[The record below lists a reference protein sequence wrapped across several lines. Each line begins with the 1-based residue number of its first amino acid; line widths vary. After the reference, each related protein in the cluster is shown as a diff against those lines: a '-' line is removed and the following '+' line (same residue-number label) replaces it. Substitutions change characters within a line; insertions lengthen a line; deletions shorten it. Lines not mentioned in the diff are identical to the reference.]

1 MRDCFVKIHKMPP
14 TLQIS
19 EKYVK
24 INEELMIGEIQDKE
38 NIHSDQEEEC
48 SKSVDEEEIDVET
61 VSEEQST
68 IEEEPV
74 SPPPCNPEE
83 APTLLQCLSKT
94 IEEIATEVVDENRAQ
109 ISVSPLLKED
119 DIPKTV
125 FKPSSSSSSRVPSL
139 IPLTVSE
146 IDETESKLASQSLH
160 MSGGGVYT
168 TDSFFYSQNLLS
180 PQSRVQS
187 KSRTSVIKR
196 NPSPGGDRV
205 NKRNSSPR
213 LSSEHKIQ
221 EDSKSELDNLLDFYQ
236 TTTLTPSRQ
245 TAICRIPQATIKFS
259 DSLEI
264 TPIKILPIE
273 LTSEPDRVNKVSHTE
288 MESYKRKHESE
299 DNATKKFRT
308 NELIIEKIPRTST
321 EETYNHEKVSPM
333 FSEKRDDE
341 NTSLSCKLVISKSNK
356 RKYELVFENGQ
367 SLLLNRNLFKSMDFS
382 DKHENIRR
390 KKVQPRKQKNT
401 IKTYVTGQISEPGTN
416 MVNDLPQNKPINTK
430 HENKNDCNLSKKGVT
445 KSSEI
450 ATPAKNECIDKEII
464 SSDTINADKSKLQ
477 NPSNVSKIPE
487 TPGLHKLPSIV
498 SQPSY
503 LRGIK
508 RQVEK
513 TR

>member
-1 MRDCFVKIHKMPP
+1 
-14 TLQIS
+14 
-19 EKYVK
+19 
-24 INEELMIGEIQDKE
+24 MIEIFIQ
-38 NIHSDQEEEC
+38 
-48 SKSVDEEEIDVET
+48 
-61 VSEEQST
+61 
-68 IEEEPV
+68 
-74 SPPPCNPEE
+74 
-83 APTLLQCLSKT
+83 
-94 IEEIATEVVDENRAQ
+94 EIATEVVDENRAQ
-109 ISVSPLLKED
+109 ISVSPLLEDD

-180 PQSRVQS
+180 SQSPLQS

-205 NKRNSSPR
+205 NKRISSPKLNR
-213 LSSEHKIQ
+213 EHKTQ
-221 EDSKSELDNLLDFYQ
+221 EDSKSKLDNLLDFYQ
-236 TTTLTPSRQ
+236 TTTLTPTRQ

-273 LTSEPDRVNKVSHTE
+273 LTSEPLLPDRVNKVSHTE
-288 MESYKRKHESE
+288 MESHKRKHESE

-308 NELIIEKIPRTST
+308 NDLIIEKIPRTSK
-321 EETYNHEKVSPM
+321 EETYNHEKVSQM

-341 NTSLSCKLVISKSNK
+341 NTSLSCKLVISESNK

-382 DKHENIRR
+382 DKHQNIRR

-401 IKTYVTGQISEPGTN
+401 IKTYVTEQISEPGTN
-416 MVNDLPQNKPINTK
+416 TVNDLPQNKPIMK
-430 HENKNDCNLSKKGVT
+430 HENNNDCNLSKKGVT
-445 KSSEI
+445 KSSEL

-464 SSDTINADKSKLQ
+464 SSDTVNADKYELQ
-477 NPSNVSKIPE
+477 NPSNISKIPE
-487 TPGLHKLPSIV
+487 TLGLHKLPSIV
-498 SQPSY
+498 NQPSY

-508 RQVEK
+508 RQIEK

>member
-24 INEELMIGEIQDKE
+24 INEELMRGEIQDKE
-38 NIHSDQEEEC
+38 NIHSDHEEEES
-48 SKSVDEEEIDVET
+48 SKSADEEEIDVET
-61 VSEEQST
+61 VTEET

-83 APTLLQCLSKT
+83 APTLLQSLSKT
-94 IEEIATEVVDENRAQ
+94 IEEIAVEVVDENRAQ

-125 FKPSSSSSSRVPSL
+125 FKPLSSSSSRVPSL

-146 IDETESKLASQSLH
+146 IDETESKLTSQSLH

-180 PQSRVQS
+180 SQSAVQS

-205 NKRNSSPR
+205 NKRNSSP
-213 LSSEHKIQ
+213 KQ

-236 TTTLTPSRQ
+236 TTTLTPPRQ

-273 LTSEPDRVNKVSHTE
+273 LNSEPLLPDRVNKVSHTE
-288 MESYKRKHESE
+288 MESHKRKHESE
-299 DNATKKFRT
+299 DNPNTKKLRA
-308 NELIIEKIPRTST
+308 NGLIIEKIPRTST
-321 EETYNHEKVSPM
+321 EESYNHEKVSPQM
-333 FSEKRDDE
+333 FSEKNDDE
-341 NTSLSCKLVISKSNK
+341 NTSLSCKLIISKSNK

-382 DKHENIRR
+382 DRQQNIRR
-390 KKVQPRKQKNT
+390 KKVQPRKQKNA
-401 IKTYVTGQISEPGTN
+401 IKTNVTEQISEPGTN
-416 MVNDLPQNKPINTK
+416 MVNDLPKNNPITK
-430 HENKNDCNLSKKGVT
+430 HEINNDYNLSKNGVT
-445 KSSEI
+445 KSPEI
-450 ATPAKNECIDKEII
+450 ATPAKSECIDKEII
-464 SSDTINADKSKLQ
+464 SSDTINAELQ
-477 NPSNVSKIPE
+477 NPSNISKIPE
-487 TPGLHKLPSIV
+487 TLGLHKLPSIV
-498 SQPSY
+498 NQPSF

-508 RQVEK
+508 RQIEK